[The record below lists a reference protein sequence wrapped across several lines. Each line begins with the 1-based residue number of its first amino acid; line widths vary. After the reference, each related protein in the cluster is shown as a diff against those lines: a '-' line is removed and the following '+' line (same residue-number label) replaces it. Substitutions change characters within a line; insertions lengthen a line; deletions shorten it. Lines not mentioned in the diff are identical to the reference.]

1 MSSSVITVR
10 TGTEHPVKRLRVLV
24 ADDYIPILDLVQ
36 HVLARRFEIVGL
48 VSDGESL
55 IDAARRLRPDVI
67 VMDIN
72 MPLLTG
78 LEAAGE
84 LRKAVNPP
92 KFIFVTTHDDPLVI
106 DKALS
111 LGASGYVFKSR
122 LMSDLE
128 PAVDTAMRGEVFIS
142 PTLRRRN
149 T

>member
-10 TGTEHPVKRLRVLV
+10 TETENSVRRLRVLV
-24 ADDYIPILDLVQ
+24 ADDYAPILDLVH

-55 IDAARRLRPDVI
+55 IDAARRLHPDVI
-67 VMDIN
+67 VTDIN

-84 LRKAVNPP
+84 LRKNDNPP
-92 KFIFVTTHDDPLVI
+92 KFIFMTMQDDPQVI

-122 LMSDLE
+122 MMSDLE
-128 PAVDTAMRGEVFIS
+128 QAVDTAMRGEIFIS
-142 PTLRRRN
+142 PTLR
-149 T
+149 

>member
-10 TGTEHPVKRLRVLV
+10 TGTEYPVKRLRVLV
-24 ADDYIPILDLVQ
+24 ADDYAPILDLVH

-55 IDAARRLRPDVI
+55 IDAARRLQPDVI
-67 VMDIN
+67 VTDIN

-78 LEAAGE
+78 LEAVGE
-84 LRKAVNPP
+84 LRKSADPP
-92 KFIFVTTHDDPLVI
+92 KFIFVTMHDDPLVI

-122 LMSDLE
+122 MMSDLE
-128 PAVDTAMRGEVFIS
+128 QAIDTAINGEVFIS
-142 PTLRRRN
+142 PTLRWN
-149 T
+149 A